1 MSQVQSA
8 NVSSVSTLGE
18 AIAAHNAGTMSQPEL
33 LQWCCENQFDVSQV
47 ALLLGIFDAL
57 TFGNI
62 MKAQTEL
69 ARAQGR
75 SEVSRGGNITWK
87 VSKKGA
93 ISIYGLNT
101 QMPIT
106 LYAGQVKRFLTEE
119 IVKGLLSLAH
129 DKEVSSSYCLA
140 DYIFAKSKGSFENDL
155 SAASD
160 IKWMKDWTAGK
171 FPHVRFFTVQ
181 GEEVPRDDIANC
193 LNEAKKFGGYK
204 DKDEDFTSQR
214 DKNALKAVLA
224 KCERIKA
231 VAKLSQE

>member
-18 AIAAHNAGTMSQPEL
+18 AIAAHNAGTMSQAEL
-33 LQWCCENQFDVSQV
+33 LSWCCSNQFDVSQV

-57 TFGNI
+57 TFGNV

-93 ISIYGLNT
+93 ISIYGINT
-101 QMPIT
+101 TMPIT
-106 LYAGQVKRFLTEE
+106 LYAGQVKRLFAED
-119 IVKGLLSLAH
+119 IVESIRKLAE
-129 DKEVSSSYCLA
+129 DKTATGSYCLA
-140 DYIFAKSKGSFENDL
+140 DYIFAKSKRSFETKLSSTSDL
-155 SAASD
+155 
-160 IKWMKDWTAGK
+160 DWLESWCNGK
-171 FPHVRFFTVQ
+171 FQHVAFQDVNGTLLA
-181 GEEVPRDDIANC
+181 RDAIRNC
-193 LNEAKKFGGYK
+193 MDEAEKLKG
-204 DKDEDFTSQR
+204 DKD
-214 DKNALKAVLA
+214 ALKSVLA

-231 VAKLSQE
+231 VVSLSQE